1 MAVSRAVLSLFRRP
15 WLLAA
20 LLVLV
25 QAVLLVRTAL
35 DKADTRD
42 EPHYLAQGVI
52 LWTQPGTFSNCEAPI
67 LCKWGFAVALRVVD
81 PVLFDPH
88 SNVGRHPLWSRP
100 PEVARR
106 NLAVARG
113 MTICLTLAAGLLLF
127 SAARRY
133 GTGAALLTLTLWVFS
148 PSVLANGS
156 LATLDGWATA
166 MIAVAAW
173 ATFRAVDRPSLGRGL
188 IVGIALGLAASAKVT
203 TLALVPISGAV
214 VAWSALRSQG
224 VSRRRRWLWAASLT
238 ACLTLGFGA
247 ALWGVYGYQ
256 WGSIDLANPCLRDSL
271 PRGTTVGPFPAPQ
284 WLAGFLAQW
293 RHGQKGHLS
302 YLFGESSAGGW
313 WWFYLAALALKT
325 TVGAQLLVVLR
336 LGAWWRSRPDSKSL
350 LADGMILA
358 YPLILIT
365 VMSVGRT
372 QNGIRFILPA
382 FPLLLL
388 WLGRA
393 ALDVPRAFGRWGRVG
408 LGIALAAAIAESL
421 AVHPHHLMFFNL
433 WAGGPNGG
441 PRYMI
446 HGDDWG
452 QDQRRLAEWQRVNH
466 PWRLFYT
473 RYTEN
478 PAHWGITYETPPCV
492 PTPGYYALHAV
503 EVHRPKGRPPGCLDW
518 LTVEAPDARFG
529 YSIYLY
535 LVNKSRIE
543 RLQAERDHVRPFWRS
558 AGAPPETAGDEGV
571 P

>member
-1 MAVSRAVLSLFRRP
+1 MVVLRAIRSSFQRP

-25 QAVLLVRTAL
+25 QAVLLVRTAW

-52 LWTQPGTFSNCEAPI
+52 LWRQPSTFSNCEAPI
-67 LCKWGFAVALRVVD
+67 LCKWGFAVALRIVD
-81 PVLFDPH
+81 PVLFDTQ

-100 PEVARR
+100 PELARR
-106 NLAVARG
+106 NLLAARG
-113 MTICLTLAAGLLLF
+113 MTIFVTLLAGVLLF
-127 SAARRY
+127 SAAKRY
-133 GTGAALLTLTLWVFS
+133 GPGTALLTLTLWVFS

-173 ATFRAVDRPSLGRGL
+173 ATLRAVDRPSPGRALLVGL
-188 IVGIALGLAASAKVT
+188 ALGLAAAAKVT
-203 TLALVPISGAV
+203 TFALVPVSGAV
-214 VAWSALRSQG
+214 VIWSAWRSQRVERG
-224 VSRRRRWLWAASLT
+224 ARWVRALSL
-238 ACLTLGFGA
+238 AGCLALGFVA
-247 ALWGVYGYQ
+247 ALWGVYGYH
-256 WGSIDLANPCLRDSL
+256 WGFIDPGNPCLRAAL
-271 PRGTTVGPFPAPQ
+271 PRGSAIGPFPAPQ
-284 WLAGFLAQW
+284 WLAGVLLQL
-293 RHGQKGHLS
+293 RHGQSGHLS
-302 YLFGESSAGGW
+302 YLFGQSRAGGW

-325 TVGAQLLVVLR
+325 TIGAQLLVALR
-336 LGAWWRSRPDSKSL
+336 LAAWWRARPDRRSL
-350 LADGMILA
+350 AIDGLILA
-358 YPLILIT
+358 YPVILIV
-365 VMSVGRT
+365 VMSAGRT

-393 ALDVPRAFGRWGRVG
+393 AGDVPRAFGRLGRVG
-408 LGIALAAAIAESL
+408 LGIALAAAIVESL

-441 PRYMI
+441 PRYLI

-492 PTPGYYALHAV
+492 PTPGYYALQAV

-558 AGAPPETAGDEGV
+558 AEAPPETAIEEEA